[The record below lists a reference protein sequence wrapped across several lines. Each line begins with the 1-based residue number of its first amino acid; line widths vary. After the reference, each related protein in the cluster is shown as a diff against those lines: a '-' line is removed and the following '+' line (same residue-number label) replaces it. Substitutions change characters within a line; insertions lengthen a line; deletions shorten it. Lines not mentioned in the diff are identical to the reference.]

1 MKNLLLGVALIG
13 CALACKTDKN
23 ASIADPSSANVP
35 AADCCEAKKGECS
48 EAAKSECST
57 STKTDC
63 QKVCPVTGKAEG

>member
-35 AADCCEAKKGECS
+35 KSECCEATKGECS
-48 EAAKSECST
+48 DAAKAECST
-57 STKTDC
+57 QKDC

>member
-23 ASIADPSSANVP
+23 ASIADPSEANMP
-35 AADCCEAKKGECS
+35 KAECCDANK
-48 EAAKSECST
+48 AECST
-57 STKTDC
+57 EAKAECATKKADC

>member
-23 ASIADPSSANVP
+23 AAIADPSSANVP
-35 AADCCEAKKGECS
+35 KSECCEANKGDCADMKAEC
-48 EAAKSECST
+48 A
-57 STKTDC
+57 TKPDC